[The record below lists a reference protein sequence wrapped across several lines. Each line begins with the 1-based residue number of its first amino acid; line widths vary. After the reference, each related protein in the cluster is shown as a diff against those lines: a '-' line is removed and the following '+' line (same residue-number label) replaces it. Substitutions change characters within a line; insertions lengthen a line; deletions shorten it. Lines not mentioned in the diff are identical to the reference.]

1 MDEAHDVIAP
11 RPELGSARLGSAR
24 LGSARLGSAR
34 LGHYGKSLGSVCQPP
49 NAEFRVRRVSAPML
63 NTEPSVVPV
72 MSTPN
77 PASRN
82 AFA

>member
-11 RPELGSARLGSAR
+11 GPGLGS
-24 LGSARLGSAR
+24 GSAR
-34 LGHYGKSLGSVCQPP
+34 LGHYGKGLGSVCQPP